1 MIKII
6 YEQKSYH
13 YECSGNQDYDV
24 NTEMLLNEDITSTNA
39 ILAFM
44 KILQIATYRVDGD
57 TLREAAAICD
67 MEKWEG

>member
-6 YEQKSYH
+6 YEQKAYH
-13 YECSGNQDYDV
+13 YECSGSQDYDI
-24 NTEMLLNEDITSTNA
+24 NAEMVLNEDITSTDA

-57 TLREAAAICD
+57 TLRKAASI
-67 MEKWEG
+67 